1 MKENCD
7 ITLLENGLKIYQL
20 KEGFRFSVDPVIL
33 VDFFE
38 GNPKGKILDI
48 GSGCGIIPILL
59 AEKKGMENIFGVEIQ
74 KSSAEIFEKN
84 ILENNLSD
92 KITVLNCDVKDLDFG
107 NTFDYIISN
116 PPYMAVDGKKISENE
131 NKKIARHEIC
141 LDLKKLIEKKIGL
154 EVNTSGIRYG
164 VGDFHPCREIIARY
178 KELGGKI
185 ITMGSDAHRA
195 LDIMRDFDK
204 AREVLKE
211 IGFEKFCV
219 FEQRKAEYKEL

>member
-7 ITLLENGLKIYQL
+7 ITLLENGSKIYQL
-20 KEGFRFSVDPVIL
+20 KDGFRFSVDPVIL

-116 PPYMAVDGKKISENE
+116 PPYMAVDGKKYLKMKT
-131 NKKIARHEIC
+131 KK
-141 LDLKKLIEKKIGL
+141 
-154 EVNTSGIRYG
+154 
-164 VGDFHPCREIIARY
+164 
-178 KELGGKI
+178 
-185 ITMGSDAHRA
+185 
-195 LDIMRDFDK
+195 
-204 AREVLKE
+204 
-211 IGFEKFCV
+211 
-219 FEQRKAEYKEL
+219 